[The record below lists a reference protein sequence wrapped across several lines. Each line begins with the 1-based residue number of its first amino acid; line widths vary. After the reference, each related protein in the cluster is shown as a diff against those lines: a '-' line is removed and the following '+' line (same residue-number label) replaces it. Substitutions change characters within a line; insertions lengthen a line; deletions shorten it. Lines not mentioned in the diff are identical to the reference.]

1 MQWSKFGK
9 SCVWANYPL
18 IKPSSLFHTH
28 TKRPNQQTKKSTPKT
43 KTQKIQKKPTKKEK
57 KIQLQFCNFSVN
69 LFCITNFFPCPD
81 LFPSTEFCF
90 SIFHV
95 EVLSEIDRV
104 SIFMEK
110 TIQVVSSFHFMVLS
124 IHYSCS
130 AFFNS
135 SWGEGVADC
144 TKVILSFL
152 FLETQTLPLGR
163 GK

>member
-1 MQWSKFGK
+1 M
-9 SCVWANYPL
+9 
-18 IKPSSLFHTH
+18 
-28 TKRPNQQTKKSTPKT
+28 
-43 KTQKIQKKPTKKEK
+43 
-57 KIQLQFCNFSVN
+57 
-69 LFCITNFFPCPD
+69 
-81 LFPSTEFCF
+81 
-90 SIFHV
+90 

-124 IHYSCS
+124 IPYSCS

-135 SWGEGVADC
+135 SWGAGVADC

-152 FLETQTLPLGR
+152 FLETQTLALGR